1 MTDEHSFSLFNPPEE
16 TVRVKKEPPAPPV
29 GNISVDPKIEESWK
43 KVLGAEFQQPYFQQL
58 KHFLVAEKKAG
69 KITFPPARQIFHAFD
84 LCPFDDVKVVI
95 LGQDPYHGAGQA
107 HGLCFSVNKDI
118 RTPPSLQNMYKELHE
133 DIGLPIP
140 THGNLEHWAEQG
152 VLLLNTTL
160 TVEAKSPT
168 SHAGKGWETFTDQVI
183 RKLSEERKGLV
194 FLLWGNFAKSKKDL
208 INSDK
213 HTVLTAPH
221 PSPFSAHSGFF
232 GCGHF
237 SKTND
242 ILKKNGQD
250 PIDWSVK

>member
-1 MTDEHSFSLFNPPEE
+1 MSDEHSFSLFDPVEDNS
-16 TVRVKKEPPAPPV
+16 VSVKAAPVQEFAKVP
-29 GNISVDPKIEESWK
+29 VDPKIEESWK
-43 KVLGAEFQQPYFQQL
+43 KVLSVEFQQPYFQEL
-58 KHFLVAEKKAG
+58 KGFLLAEKKAG
-69 KITFPPARQIFHAFD
+69 KITFPPAAQIFHAFE
-84 LCPFDDVKVVI
+84 LCPFNDVKVVI

-107 HGLCFSVNKDI
+107 HGLCFSVNKDV
-118 RTPPSLQNMYKELHE
+118 RVPPSLQNMYKELH
-133 DIGLPIP
+133 DDLKLPIP
-140 THGNLEHWAEQG
+140 SHGNLEHWAEQG

-183 RKLSEERKGLV
+183 RKISEERNGVV

-208 INSDK
+208 IDTTK

-232 GCGHF
+232 GCKHF
-237 SKTND
+237 SKTNE

-250 PIDWSVK
+250 PIDWGIE